1 MTLSGSR
8 KPEAEETLE
17 NSFNWVPKVQGRDG
31 RISQAK
37 GERSEGRFRHAPFA
51 PALNQMFLPELL
63 IFVSA
68 TSLFF

>member
-17 NSFNWVPKVQGRDG
+17 NSFNWVPKVQGHGG

-37 GERSEGRFRHAPFA
+37 GQRSRTFLRRRTVSL
-51 PALNQMFLPELL
+51 PAQLN
-63 IFVSA
+63 A
-68 TSLFF
+68 TSGVADFRIGNFFCF